1 MRTDPKAFALD
12 PDSIQ
17 TAFSEPPLA
26 DGIAQVYSQILERM
40 KDTTENNRRTVLAL
54 LLVTGSTELL
64 NRAAISG
71 FQLGPFQISDLSLI
85 RIVLPAV
92 ASYLFYDIMTNSIRN
107 IYSRRLVSLVNSV
120 YRPALYASQFARLTY
135 PQGSSLFGPFSWY
148 ESNTRTYGA
157 IQRITAVLRA
167 GSVLTPLA
175 LVSYWY
181 ARLFRSF
188 GFSNILLWISLLA
201 ATGFLV
207 FSILILIEAL
217 RSNLIAPVV
226 SWPLSDRI
234 TSGSRPEVARRWHE
248 SEATLQSPAEK
259 PDEPRS

>member
-1 MRTDPKAFALD
+1 
-12 PDSIQ
+12 
-17 TAFSEPPLA
+17 
-26 DGIAQVYSQILERM
+26 M
-40 KDTTENNRRTVLAL
+40 KDTTENNRRSVLAL
-54 LLVTGSTELL
+54 LLVTGSAELL

-71 FQLGPFQISDLSLI
+71 LQLGPFQISDLSLI

-107 IYSRRLVSLVNSV
+107 IYSRRLLSLVNNV
-120 YRPALYASQFARLTY
+120 YRPSLYAGQFARLTY
-135 PQGSSLFGPFSWY
+135 PQGSSLFGPFTWY
-148 ESNTRTYGA
+148 ESTTRTYGA

-188 GFSNILLWISLLA
+188 GFSNVLLWISLLA

-207 FSILILIEAL
+207 FSILIFIEAV
-217 RSNLIAPVV
+217 RSDLIAPPV
-226 SWPLSDRI
+226 SWLLPDRI
-234 TSGSRPEVARRWHE
+234 TSGSPTEVARRWHE
-248 SEATLQSPAEK
+248 SEATLQSPAERA
-259 PDEPRS
+259 DEPRS